1 MPWREVCYVEERTR
15 FIAAILDEQ
24 ESMTLLCEEYGVSRK
39 TGYKWLRRFR
49 NQGPAGLE
57 ERSHAPLAVPWA
69 ITQDQVQAI
78 VGLRREHPS
87 WGPKKLRSKLLARTP
102 EQGWPALSTIGDLLR
117 RAGLSRARKRRP
129 RATPSAGPLR
139 TPRAPNEVWGID
151 FKGWFRT
158 GDGARCDPLT
168 VTDGFSRFLL
178 CSQVVS
184 PPTFMGCRHQLER
197 VFRDYG
203 LPEVL
208 RSDNGTPFASVAA
221 GGLSKLSVWW
231 VKLGISP
238 ERIEPGR
245 PQQNGR
251 HERMHG
257 TLKAETARPPAA
269 NLRAQQER
277 FDHFRSE
284 FNQQRPHEALGQTVP
299 ALHYTASPRPYPS
312 KLEDPCYPDDYALR
326 RVRSNGEIKFR
337 GELFFVSLALEGE
350 LIGLTPDQHGDH
362 KLYFATQPIG
372 VLNCST
378 GKLRPCTR

>member
-1 MPWREVCYVEERTR
+1 MPWREVCYMEERTR
-15 FIAAILDEQ
+15 FIAAVLDEQ
-24 ESMTLLCEEYGVSRK
+24 ESMTQLCEEYGISRK
-39 TGYKWLRRFR
+39 TGYKWLHRFVED
-49 NQGPAGLE
+49 GPGGLA
-57 ERSHAPLAVPWA
+57 ERSHAPREVPWA
-69 ITQDQVQAI
+69 ITQQQVQVI

-87 WGPKKLRSKLLARTP
+87 WGPKKLRARLVAREP
-102 EQGWPALSTIGDLLR
+102 ERSWPALSTIGDLLR
-117 RAGLSRARKRRP
+117 RGGLSRPRKRRP

-139 TPRAPNEVWGID
+139 TPGASNQVWGID

-168 VTDGFSRFLL
+168 VTDSFSRYLL

-184 PPTFMGCRHQLER
+184 PPTFSGCRRQLER
-197 VFRDYG
+197 VFKDYG
-203 LPEVL
+203 LPEVM

-231 VKLGISP
+231 LKLGIIP

-269 NLRAQQER
+269 NLAAQQER
-277 FDHFRSE
+277 FDRFRAE

-299 ALHYTASPRPYPS
+299 ALHYYASPRSYPS
-312 KLEDPCYPDDYALR
+312 QLEDPCYPDDYELR
-326 RVRSNGEIKFR
+326 RVRSNGEIKWR
-337 GELFFVSLALEGE
+337 GELFFISQALEGE
-350 LIGLTPDQHGDH
+350 LIGLTPDRHGDH
-362 KLYFATQPIG
+362 QLYFATLPIG
-372 VLNCST
+372 VLNRST
-378 GKLRPCTR
+378 GKLTPCTR